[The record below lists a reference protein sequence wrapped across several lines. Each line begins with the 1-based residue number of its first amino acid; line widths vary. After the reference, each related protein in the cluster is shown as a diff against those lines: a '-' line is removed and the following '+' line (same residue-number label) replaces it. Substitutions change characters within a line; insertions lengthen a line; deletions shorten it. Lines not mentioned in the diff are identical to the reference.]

1 MGDWFTASAGDM
13 AKFNLPF
20 SPAACPPVF
29 GPLLSRR
36 PPTRTKLF
44 PWLSPSRHCTHA
56 SPTPQSGPVLRAD
69 GTRGA
74 GRAGDYVAGICGG
87 KRDSGGWRCIGCH
100 AGNERRIKHRT
111 GTECGCKSSL
121 SLLHGGVPAGTNSRH
136 HHRQHQIKKAA
147 PPGGMPETYFLLKL
161 VSFALV
167 ARYPPRTTTAP
178 ASVPPNIST
187 ITVDPLTA
195 NC

>member
-1 MGDWFTASAGDM
+1 M
-13 AKFNLPF
+13 ARFNLPF
-20 SPAACPPVF
+20 ISAACPPVF

-36 PPTRTKLF
+36 LPTRTKLF

-69 GTRGA
+69 GTEARGVLVITWPA
-74 GRAGDYVAGICGG
+74 FVEANGTVG
-87 KRDSGGWRCIGCH
+87 SWRCIGCH

-121 SLLHGGVPAGTNSRH
+121 SLLHGGVPVGTNSRH

-147 PPGGMPETYFLLKL
+147 PPGGMPETYFSSNRL
-161 VSFALV
+161 ALHLS
-167 ARYPPRTTTAP
+167 RGTRP
-178 ASVPPNIST
+178 AKQLRRHRSRQTSL
-187 ITVDPLTA
+187 PLP
-195 NC
+195 